1 MATPPD
7 NIINSMHETF
17 LLVIIAF
24 IAFALIAAANGAYTS
39 KARHPRDQASDIRS
53 GHETMMAT
61 PRQHAN
67 RAGENVVR

>member
-39 KARHPRDQASDIRS
+39 NACRPRDQASDIRS

-61 PRQHAN
+61 PQQHAN
-67 RAGENVVR
+67 GAGERM